1 MPPVGER
8 VDNLE
13 QILAE
18 FIRNVGNAQMQT
30 EREIRE
36 FKDEMQRDR
45 ENSKI
50 EMKVFRE
57 EMRSFRDE
65 MQRDRENSKI
75 EMKIFREEMQQ
86 DRENSKIEMKVFR
99 EEMQQDR
106 ENFKNEMRN
115 FRDEM
120 QHDRENSKIEIKEFR
135 EEMQQDRENSK
146 NEMTEF
152 KEEMRKDRARAFK
165 QWGEITNKM
174 GTLAEDFVAPNV
186 GEIAMRYFCCEEG
199 SEEDFMVR
207 RFKRKPKTKSKRR
220 EFDVIAVYD
229 TKIILVEVKSTPR
242 IQYID
247 DFAETLKEVYE
258 YFPEYINKKI
268 IPVFASLYLPDEVI
282 AYLTK
287 KNIFAMAIRDD
298 MMDLMNFGEVHQARA
313 NT

>member
-1 MPPVGER
+1 MSSVDEK

-18 FIRNVGNAQMQT
+18 FIRNVGKAQMQT
-30 EREIRE
+30 ESEIRE
-36 FKDEMQRDR
+36 FKDEMQRDW
-45 ENSKI
+45 K
-50 EMKVFRE
+50 
-57 EMRSFRDE
+57 
-65 MQRDRENSKI
+65 
-75 EMKIFREEMQQ
+75 
-86 DRENSKIEMKVFR
+86 
-99 EEMQQDR
+99 
-106 ENFKNEMRN
+106 
-115 FRDEM
+115 
-120 QHDRENSKIEIKEFR
+120 
-135 EEMQQDRENSK
+135 NSK

-152 KEEMRKDRARAFK
+152 KEEMRKDRAMAFK
-165 QWGEITNKM
+165 QWGEIANKM

-186 GEIAMRYFCCEEG
+186 REIALRYFCCEEG

-247 DFAETLKEVYE
+247 DFAATLKEVYE
-258 YFPEYINKKI
+258 YFPEYVNKKI
-268 IPVFASLYLPDEVI
+268 IPVFASLYLSDEVI

-313 NT
+313 NAS